1 MSKVTKYLLK
11 RISDLETELF
21 SVKNRN
27 AILKDE
33 VIGLE
38 DEVKSLNMSLE
49 DMEDSLFSKQ
59 RLIINLEHQVEE
71 LSPKPKPESTFGHL
85 NAFKDLKEQL
95 LKEEEKARDKDN

>member
-11 RISDLETELF
+11 RISSLEEELF

-27 AILKDE
+27 SILEDE

-38 DEVKSLNMSLE
+38 DEVKNLSISLE
-49 DMEDSLFSKQ
+49 DMRESLFSKQ

-71 LSPKPKPESTFGHL
+71 LSKPKTESTFGDL
-85 NAFKDLKEQL
+85 DVFKELKEQL
-95 LKEEEKARDKDN
+95 LKEEQDKDN